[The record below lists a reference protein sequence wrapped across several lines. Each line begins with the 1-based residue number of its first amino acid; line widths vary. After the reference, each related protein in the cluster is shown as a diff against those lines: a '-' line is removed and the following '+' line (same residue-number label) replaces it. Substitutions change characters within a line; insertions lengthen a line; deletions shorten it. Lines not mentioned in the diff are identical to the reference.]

1 MRCLL
6 LEQVQSGESPPH
18 CLALLTRTRT
28 CLIMLICI
36 KDRYRHRRVDQIP
49 SCPLRDIRLQTNRR
63 EAAHNGLLRELQTA
77 WGLLMPRAQ

>member
-18 CLALLTRTRT
+18 CLAVLTHIPT

-36 KDRYRHRRVDQIP
+36 KDRYRYRRVDQIP
-49 SCPLRDIRLQTNRR
+49 SCPLRDIRLQTDRR
-63 EAAHNGLLRELQTA
+63 EVTHNGLLRELHTGC
-77 WGLLMPRAQ
+77 GLLMPRAQ